1 MIGMKHL
8 TTIILFLVSL
18 AGLSQN
24 ANGGLIDYEGLV
36 VRQSAAIHHH
46 NFESAKEIGS
56 NEIKIIL
63 YGLFRG
69 YKLFISS
76 QDQRSCTFTPSCS
89 SYAIETIKKNG
100 ILKGFLD
107 TMDRLTRCNGLSPEL
122 YEYDPDQKLF
132 IDVP

>member
-1 MIGMKHL
+1 M
-8 TTIILFLVSL
+8 IILFLGNI
-18 AGLSQN
+18 AGFAQSADN
-24 ANGGLIDYEGLV
+24 NLINYEGLV
-36 VRQSAAIHHH
+36 ENQSRVEHHH
-46 NFESAKEIGS
+46 HFVSENEMGS
-56 NEIKIIL
+56 NEIKLIL
-63 YGLFRG
+63 YNLFKG

-89 SYAIETIKKNG
+89 VYAIETIKKNG

-132 IDVP
+132 IDIP